1 MKPKSPILVLFI
13 CTNLYDV
20 HKVIPIEFGLR
31 FRVFPFTAAY
41 KLYKSVIP

>member
-20 HKVIPIEFGLR
+20 HKAIPIESGLS
-31 FRVFPFTAAY
+31 FRVFPFTDAY
-41 KLYKSVIP
+41 QLYKGVIP